1 MAQSCS
7 ILCSAG
13 DSLSQ
18 KRLLIWTGLVAYT
31 WLVALTYFCTS
42 YILLD
47 RITEYGFSWPS
58 TAFVSSA
65 VYSSANGIGS
75 GLALKVLKVSRNTG
89 FGITRSLSPSR
100 SSPLVMGRL
109 LLVTLRKPR
118 SKKPSITTPLSAS
131 LAESILPSGPS
142 TIASACFALL
152 KRNGK
157 SKSPNSLTTPVSDVV
172 DATSISCT
180 PPCSADC
187 CCSSLPS
194 WLLANSFT
202 VILPPLLAATISANF
217 LTPQLVGWSVL
228 LRWPNRMVRSWM
240 PCA

>member
-1 MAQSCS
+1 
-7 ILCSAG
+7 
-13 DSLSQ
+13 
-18 KRLLIWTGLVAYT
+18 

-42 YILLD
+42 YILFD
-47 RITEYGFSWPS
+47 RITEYWFSWPS
-58 TAFVSSA
+58 NALLSSA
-65 VYSSANGIGS
+65 FYSSANGMGS
-75 GLALKVLKVSRNTG
+75 GLALNVLNVSRNTG
-89 FGITRSLSPSR
+89 FGITRSFSPSR

-118 SKKPSITTPLSAS
+118 SKKPRITTPLSAS
-131 LAESILPSGPS
+131 FALSILPSGPS

-152 KRNGK
+152 NRNGK
-157 SKSPNSLTTPVSDVV
+157 SKSPNSLTTPVSDLV

-194 WLLANSFT
+194 WLLGNSFT
-202 VILPPLLAATISANF
+202 VILPPLLAATISPNF

-228 LRWPNRMVRSWM
+228 FRCPNRIVRSCIL
-240 PCA
+240 CA